1 MRRLSIAIVGIAA
14 TAGAADANRWRDAAE
29 RLQAGALA
37 HYELTGLTAF
47 DDRMAPPKAKELVLA
62 GARAHAFVGTNASVA
77 YLLSLDFSLGS
88 TIRSA
93 GFAYDVSLLPVGIA
107 VRWSDTA
114 VFGVATG
121 VGFSGAVGAL
131 DDAVTAPLEA
141 ITEFGT
147 GRARVMARAR
157 ASYVAGADSRQSA
170 APSIPFADEFEA
182 MLGLRVGRFYDDY
195 GFPTGNGYFLGASY
209 RELANARYIGLTFG
223 YSLDMATP
231 RRWISDGVGDDA
243 GRPRRRRHH
252 RHRSE

>member
-1 MRRLSIAIVGIAA
+1 MRAFAILWILAMPAIAN
-14 TAGAADANRWRDAAE
+14 ADRWRNAAE
-29 RLQAGALA
+29 RLQAGALV

-47 DDRMAPPKAKELVLA
+47 DDRMAPGEEPKAKDFILA

-77 YLLSLDFSLGS
+77 YLMSIDFALGS

-107 VRWSDTA
+107 FRWSENA

-121 VGFSGAVGAL
+121 VSFSGAVGSI
-131 DDAVTAPLEA
+131 DDAVSAPIEA
-141 ITEFGT
+141 LTELG
-147 GRARVMARAR
+147 GHRVRVIARAR
-157 ASYVAGADSRQSA
+157 ASYIAGADSRQSA
-170 APSIPFADEFEA
+170 APSIPFADEFDA
-182 MLGLRVGRFYDDY
+182 MLGLRVGKFYDEY

-209 RELANARYIGLTFG
+209 RELANARYVGLTLG

-231 RRWISDGVGDDA
+231 RRWVSDAGDDDD
-243 GRPRRRRHH
+243 RPRRRRHH